1 MIGKALQQYAADLGL
16 TVSEKCAY
24 GVFNGFLVTMY
35 DTVSK
40 KTVFVNYYLDDSE
53 ESAVRKFNLSES
65 IKKNIDEY
73 QIEDYQVEDN
83 GVTVI
88 IKNSI
93 VKLYEYL
100 PILIDSLAEAGM
112 IGISVCSECGSEIT
126 GEAKKAAVSLKRYGL
141 CNSCALELIQK
152 MNKLESDAMAEG
164 ESSKKRHGFLAALI
178 CFLIGSA
185 AWIATYT
192 FDVFGDGNN
201 IILAFLLSF
210 IFPIVTIKLY
220 DVMHGAKGG
229 KKIATICVSMLLMI
243 IVGMYF
249 GTFFEYINTK
259 GASFKLILDPINWS
273 LPFESTEE
281 SLFSVPILKETLV
294 SVLAAAISILL
305 FISNLFKSKNV
316 SSKIELD

>member
-1 MIGKALQQYAADLGL
+1 MIGKALQQYATDLGL

-40 KTVFVNYYLDDSE
+40 KTVFVNYYLDDSQ

-65 IKKNIDEY
+65 IKKSIDEY

-88 IKNSI
+88 IKDSI
-93 VKLYEYL
+93 VKLSEYL
-100 PILIDSLAEAGM
+100 PILIDSLTEVGM
-112 IGISVCSECGSEIT
+112 TGISVCSECGSEIT

-152 MNKLESDAMAEG
+152 MNKLESDAVAED
-164 ESSKKRHGFLAALI
+164 ENSKKPHGFLAALI
-178 CFLIGSA
+178 CFLVGSA
-185 AWIATYT
+185 AWIVTYALE
-192 FDVFGDGNN
+192 VFGDGNN

-210 IFPIVTIKLY
+210 IFPIITIKLY
-220 DVMHGAKGG
+220 DMMHGSKGK
-229 KKIATICVSMLLMI
+229 KKIATVCVSMFLMI
-243 IVGMYF
+243 VVGMYF
-249 GTFFEYINTK
+249 GSFFEYLNSN
-259 GASFKLILDPINWS
+259 GASFKLMLDPINWS
-273 LPFESTEE
+273 LPFESAET
-281 SLFSVPILKETLV
+281 SLFSIPIVKEALV
-294 SVLAAAISILL
+294 SVLAGAISILL